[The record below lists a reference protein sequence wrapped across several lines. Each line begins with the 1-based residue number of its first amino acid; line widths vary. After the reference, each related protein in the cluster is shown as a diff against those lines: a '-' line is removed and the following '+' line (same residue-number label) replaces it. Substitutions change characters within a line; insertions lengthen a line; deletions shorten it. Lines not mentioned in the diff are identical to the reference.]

1 MIMLTRGLL
10 LICLVTFLG
19 SSNLTAQ
26 EFEYVG
32 AKKCKM
38 CHNKDAKGAQ
48 YKQWL
53 GTKHATAMES
63 LNAEE
68 AKDPKCLKCHSTY
81 GSVDESL
88 ILTLKL
94 EEGVSCESC
103 HGPGSKYYPKTIMKS
118 REKSMAK
125 GLILPTKEV
134 CVTCHNGECEHS
146 KGFNFEE
153 YIKDVSHPDPTLK
166 K

>member
-1 MIMLTRGLL
+1 MITRGLL
-10 LICLVTFLG
+10 LICLVIFLG
-19 SSNLTAQ
+19 SGNLTAQ
-26 EFEYVG
+26 DFEYVG

-48 YKQWL
+48 YKQWA
-53 GTKHATAMES
+53 GSIHAKAMES
-63 LNAEE
+63 LTPEE
-68 AKDPKCLKCHSTY
+68 AKDPKCIKCHSTY
-81 GSVDESL
+81 GSVDEDL
-88 ILTLKL
+88 ILTLKI

-103 HGPGSKYYPKTIMKS
+103 HGPGSKYYPNAIMKS

-125 GLILPTKEV
+125 GLILPTEEV
-134 CVTCHNGECEHS
+134 CLQCHNEESPHY

-153 YIKDVSHPDPTLK
+153 YIKQVTHPDPTLK